1 MSKKR
6 KFRQPSRHVKYNN
19 NNSGKR
25 NTQNLLNRGKNLVL
39 AALSRSKK
47 PVSAAELSDLITEK
61 NTQKVNIHDSI
72 QFLIES
78 NLIKKDRKNRFSLI
92 SKAPLYTGTLEKNA
106 RGFGFITQAAPFAR
120 AKDLTADPYI
130 SRSQMG
136 AAQHGDQ
143 VLFRL
148 IQKKTKSDPNRP
160 EGSIIRVLSQG
171 KKTLSGFYAD
181 PGIVIPEDPRFP
193 FHITIDKS
201 KKSGRPRNGDAV
213 IVRMKRG
220 EQRAETIHGE
230 IVEILGNPA
239 NVDVQMRLVIEKF
252 SLPHTFSNR
261 ALKET
266 ENLSEDFSLSGNRL
280 DLRNIDH
287 VTIDGETAKDF
298 DDAVFVSKTDKGYR
312 LYVSIADVSH
322 FVRPRSALDKE
333 AYERGTSIY
342 FPGRVIPMLPEKL
355 SNDLCSLLPDKD
367 RFTVS
372 AILDY
377 DEKGT
382 LLGKKFARS
391 IIRSRKRFTY
401 TTVKKI
407 VIDNDPVT
415 VTEHKAYLDQLKTAR
430 LLAEILLKKRKQRG
444 SIGFTVPESAITLD
458 KTGEIE
464 TISIVERNFAH
475 QMIEEFMLAANEAV
489 ASFFT
494 EQQIQGLYR
503 IHERPDQ
510 EKVEEFCTFA
520 KTLVHLPPKNN
531 TPEWYAGI
539 VEQCRGTSTEYLIN
553 NLLLRTMKQARYSP
567 ENIGHFGLASQNY
580 THFTSPIRRYPDLL
594 VHRKLM
600 AALLKDDG
608 TTTQNITHL
617 QKKADFLS
625 GRERTAVKA
634 EREMTE
640 RLKVR
645 YMGRRIGEK
654 FQAIISGVTDFA
666 MFVELKES
674 GISGSIGLEN
684 LKDDYY
690 LFDDK
695 NHRLIGEIS
704 GNIYRIGD
712 SIDIRLLD
720 VDYTRNRIHFIP
732 VNNFETVHVEN
743 DKT

>member
-6 KFRQPSRHVKYNN
+6 NFHQPSRHVKHNN
-19 NNSGKR
+19 HNSTKR
-25 NTQNLLNRGKNLVL
+25 NTQNLQNKGKNLVL
-39 AALSRSKK
+39 AALSRSKR
-47 PVSAAELSDLITEK
+47 PMSAAELSDFIAEK
-61 NTQKVNIHDSI
+61 DTKRVNIHDSI
-72 QFLIES
+72 QLLIES
-78 NLIKKDRKNRFSLI
+78 NHIRKERKNRFSLT
-92 SKAPLYTGTLEKNA
+92 SRAPLYTGTLEKNA
-106 RGFGFITQAAPFAR
+106 KGFGFITQASPFDKAQ
-120 AKDLTADPYI
+120 ALTADPYV

-136 AAQHGDQ
+136 SAQHGDQ

-148 IQKKTKSDPNRP
+148 IQKKKMSDRNRP
-160 EGSIIRVLSQG
+160 EGSIIRVLSHG
-171 KKTLSGFYAD
+171 KKTLSGFYSD

-201 KKSGRPRNGDAV
+201 KRSGNPRNGEAV
-213 IVRMKRG
+213 IVRLKRG
-220 EQRAETIHGE
+220 ERRTDSIHGE
-230 IVEILGNPA
+230 IIEILGNPA
-239 NVDVQMRLVIEKF
+239 SVDVQMRLVIEKF

-266 ENLSEDFSLSGNRL
+266 ENLSEDSSLSEDRL
-280 DLRNIDH
+280 DLRNIGH

-298 DDAVFVSKTDKGYR
+298 DDAVFVRKTDKGYR

-322 FVRPRSALDKE
+322 FVRPRSTLDKE

-355 SNDLCSLLPDKD
+355 SNDLCSLLPEKD
-367 RFTVS
+367 RFTVT

-377 DEKGT
+377 DTKGN

-407 VIDNDPVT
+407 LIDNDPET
-415 VTEHKAYLDQLKTAR
+415 VNGHKAYLTPLRTAR
-430 LLAEILLKKRKQRG
+430 ELAEILLEKRKQRG

-458 KTGEIE
+458 KNGEIKA
-464 TISIVERNFAH
+464 ISIMERNFAH

-520 KTLVHLPPKNN
+520 KTLNVHLPPKNN
-531 TPEWYAGI
+531 TPEWYAEI
-539 VEQCRGTSTEYLIN
+539 VEQCKGTSTEYLIN

-594 VHRKLM
+594 VHRELM
-600 AALLKDDG
+600 AAILENNRV
-608 TTTQNITHL
+608 TQRDTTHL
-617 QKKADFLS
+617 QKKAEFLS
-625 GRERTAVKA
+625 DRERTAVKA

-645 YMGRRIGEK
+645 YMGRRIGDK
-654 FQAIISGVTDFA
+654 FQAIISGITDFA

-690 LFDDK
+690 LFDGK

-712 SIDIRLLD
+712 CINIQLLD

-732 VNNFETVHVEN
+732 L
-743 DKT
+743 

>member
-6 KFRQPSRHVKYNN
+6 KFRQPSRHVKHNSQ
-19 NNSGKR
+19 NSGKR
-25 NTQNLLNRGKNLVL
+25 NTQNLQNKGKNLVL
-39 AALSRSKK
+39 AALSRAKK
-47 PVSAAELSDLITEK
+47 PISAAELSGFITEE
-61 NTQKVNIHDSI
+61 TSQKVNIHDSI
-72 QFLIES
+72 QL
-78 NLIKKDRKNRFSLI
+78 LIKSNHIRKDRKNRFSLI
-92 SKAPLYTGTLEKNA
+92 SRAPLYTGTLERNA
-106 RGFGFITQAAPFAR
+106 KGFGFITQTSPFDKAE
-120 AKDLTADPYI
+120 DLTADPYV

-136 AAQHGDQ
+136 AAQHHDQ

-148 IQKKTKSDPNRP
+148 IQKNNKTDRNRP
-160 EGSIIRVLSQG
+160 EGSIIRVLSHG
-171 KKTLSGFYAD
+171 KKTLSGFYSD
-181 PGIVIPEDPRFP
+181 PGIVTPEDPRFP
-193 FHITIDKS
+193 FHITIDTS
-201 KKSGRPRNGDAV
+201 KRAGRPRNGDAV
-213 IVRMKRG
+213 IVRLKRE
-220 EQRAETIHGE
+220 EQKTDTIRGE

-239 NVDVQMRLVIEKF
+239 SVDVQMRLVIEKF

-298 DDAVFVSKTDKGYR
+298 DDAVFVRKTDKGYR

-342 FPGRVIPMLPEKL
+342 FPGRVVPMLPEKL

-367 RFTVS
+367 RFTVT

-377 DEKGT
+377 DTKGT
-382 LLGKKFARS
+382 LLGKKFAKS

-407 VIDNDPVT
+407 LIDNDPET
-415 VTEHKAYLDQLKTAR
+415 VIGHKSYLDMLRTAR
-430 LLAEILLKKRKQRG
+430 ALAEILLKKRKQRG

-458 KTGEIE
+458 KRGEIKA
-464 TISIVERNFAH
+464 ISIVERNFAH

-489 ASFFT
+489 AGFFT
-494 EQQIQGLYR
+494 EQQIPGLYR
-503 IHERPDQ
+503 IHEQPDQ
-510 EKVEEFCTFA
+510 KKVEEFCTFA
-520 KTLVHLPPKNN
+520 KTLNVHLPPKNN
-531 TPEWYAGI
+531 TPEWYAEI

-594 VHRKLM
+594 VHRELM
-600 AALLKDDG
+600 EAILKNNSNSERD
-608 TTTQNITHL
+608 TIHL
-617 QKKADFLS
+617 QKKGEFLS
-625 GRERTAVKA
+625 DRERTAVKA

-654 FQAIISGVTDFA
+654 FQAIISGITDFA

-690 LFDDK
+690 LFDNK

-712 SIDIRLLD
+712 SINIRLHD

-732 VNNFETVHVEN
+732 VQ
-743 DKT
+743 

>member
-6 KFRQPSRHVKYNN
+6 KFRQLSRNVKHNN
-19 NNSGKR
+19 HNGGKR
-25 NTQNLLNRGKNLVL
+25 NTQNLQNKGENIVL
-39 AALSRSKK
+39 AALSQSKK
-47 PVSAAELSDLITEK
+47 PLSVAELSDFTTEK
-61 NTQKVNIHDSI
+61 NARKINIHDSI
-72 QFLIES
+72 QSLIES
-78 NLIKKDRKNRFSLI
+78 NNIRKNKKNRFSLV
-92 SKAPLYTGTLEKNA
+92 SRAPLYTGTLEKNA
-106 RGFGFITQAAPFAR
+106 KGFGFITQVSPFDKAE
-120 AKDLTADPYI
+120 DLTGDPYV

-136 AAQHGDQ
+136 TAQHGDQ

-148 IQKKTKSDPNRP
+148 IQKKKKTDHRP
-160 EGSIIRVLSQG
+160 EGSIIRVLSHG
-171 KKTLSGFYAD
+171 KKTLSGFYSE

-193 FHITIDKS
+193 FHITIDQS
-201 KKSGRPRNGDAV
+201 KRSGRPDNGDAV
-213 IVRMKRG
+213 IVRLKR
-220 EQRAETIHGE
+220 EKQRTDTIHGE
-230 IVEILGNPA
+230 IIEILGNPA
-239 NVDVQMRLVIEKF
+239 SVDVQMRLVIEKF
-252 SLPHTFSNR
+252 SLPHTFSKR

-266 ENLSEDFSLSGNRL
+266 ENFSEKENFSLMKNRL
-280 DLRNIDH
+280 DLREIGH

-298 DDAVFVSKTDKGYR
+298 DDAVFVEKTDKGYR

-322 FVRPRSALDKE
+322 FVRPRSTVDKE

-342 FPGRVIPMLPEKL
+342 FPGRVIPMLPERL

-367 RFTVS
+367 RFTVT

-377 DEKGT
+377 DRKGT

-391 IIRSRKRFTY
+391 VTRSRKRFTY

-407 VIDNDPVT
+407 LIDNDPKT
-415 VTEHKAYLDQLKTAR
+415 VTAHKSYLEMLKTAQ
-430 LLAEILLKKRKQRG
+430 LLAETLLEKRKRRG

-458 KTGEIE
+458 KKGEIE
-464 TISIVERNFAH
+464 AISIMERNFAH

-489 ASFFT
+489 ATFFT
-494 EQQIQGLYR
+494 EQQIKGLYR

-520 KTLVHLPPKNN
+520 KTLNVHLPPKNN
-531 TPEWYAGI
+531 TPEWFAEI

-553 NLLLRTMKQARYSP
+553 NLLLRTMKQAKYST
-567 ENIGHFGLASQNY
+567 ENIGHFGLASRNY

-594 VHRKLM
+594 VHRELM
-600 AALLKDDG
+600 AAISNNNE
-608 TTTQNITHL
+608 TQRDSSHL
-617 QKKADFLS
+617 QKQAEFLS
-625 GRERTAVKA
+625 DRERTAVKA

-645 YMGRRIGEK
+645 YMSKRIGEK
-654 FQAIISGVTDFA
+654 FQAIISGITDFA

-704 GNIYRIGD
+704 RNIYRIGD
-712 SIDIRLLD
+712 SINIRLLD

-732 VNNFETVHVEN
+732 VQ
-743 DKT
+743 